1 MIKYYVSYI
10 TGKMCNERTIY
21 IQCLRFAI
29 AILKLEKCE
38 NLLHGKLNTY
48 NIGNDS
54 SKTTNGLNV
63 MAQLETSL
71 KYSQTQKI
79 D

>member
-1 MIKYYVSYI
+1 MVIKYYVSYI
-10 TGKMCNERTIY
+10 TGKMSNERTIY
-21 IQCLRFAI
+21 IQCLRYAI

-38 NLLHGKLNTY
+38 NLLHGKLNTLITN

-63 MAQLETSL
+63 MAQLETS
-71 KYSQTQKI
+71 
-79 D
+79 